1 MSEPETAPRG
11 RIVDGKHVFPVRVYY
26 EDTDAI
32 GIVYYANYLK
42 WAERA
47 RTEMLRVLGAD
58 HSRVLRET
66 GVAFAVRRCAV
77 EYDVPARLDDDLEV
91 LSRIADIGGA
101 SIGFEQVVRRA
112 PGADKDGARPLV
124 RLSLTVF
131 CLNRAGRP
139 VRMPPSVRAVLA
151 AVDDTRRQG

>member
-1 MSEPETAPRG
+1 MSEAPRG
-11 RIVDGKHVFPVRVYY
+11 RIVDGTHFFPVRVYY

-58 HSRVLRET
+58 HSRVLEET
-66 GVAFAVRRCAV
+66 GVAFAVRRCTV
-77 EYDVPARLDDDLEV
+77 DYDAPARLDDDLEV
-91 LSRIADIGGA
+91 LSRITDIGGA
-101 SIGFEQVVRRA
+101 SIGFEQVVRRP
-112 PGADKDGARPLV
+112 PGPDKDGAQPLV

-131 CLNRAGRP
+131 CLNRTGRP
-139 VRMPPSVRAVLA
+139 VRMPPPVRAVLA
-151 AVDDTRRQG
+151 AVQDARRQG